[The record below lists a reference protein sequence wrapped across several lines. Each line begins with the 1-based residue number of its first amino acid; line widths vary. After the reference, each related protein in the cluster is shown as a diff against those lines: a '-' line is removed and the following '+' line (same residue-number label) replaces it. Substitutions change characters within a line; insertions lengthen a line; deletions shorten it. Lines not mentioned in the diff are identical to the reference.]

1 MRALLSTVALLIS
14 ISSAANAG
22 PKEEAFQVVEKWT
35 KAFSESDVDGIVK
48 LYAADAVMLGT
59 GSKALITSP
68 EGIRKYF
75 EGALRNSKLTA
86 ALGERSVLQI
96 SDTTVVVTGSRHD
109 HRHLRGQTA
118 KSGGTRYV
126 RHCQTRRGLADRSLP
141 SVSHA
146 ELNGDR
152 SSKVQ
157 LLPDWPTAGSLG
169 IPC

>member
-75 EGALRNSKLTA
+75 EGALRNNKLTA

-96 SDTTVVVTGSRHD
+96 SDTTVVVTGLDTIIGVYADKPLNLAGRDTFVIAKRAADWQIVHF
-109 HRHLRGQTA
+109 HRSA
-118 KSGGTRYV
+118 M
-126 RHCQTRRGLADRSLP
+126 P
-141 SVSHA
+141 
-146 ELNGDR
+146 N
-152 SSKVQ
+152 
-157 LLPDWPTAGSLG
+157 
-169 IPC
+169 